1 MKLYAYR
8 NCPFSR
14 RVRIALAE
22 LDVEYEYVE
31 TAPDEEHAPELVG
44 KVPSKTGVPVLFVRD
59 DLVIWDS
66 AAAMFWLD
74 ASYPKSLTP
83 SVRDTQAIARSW
95 VGWAASTL
103 YPVLHAMETSQGS
116 EQGLVEAFREIEPFL
131 GEERWLCGPDFTI
144 ADVSLAP
151 AVAMLSSKAI
161 EALPETVRAY
171 VSKLRSRPT
180 VREVCELDL
189 PESGERPSKAA

>member
-8 NCPFSR
+8 QCPFSR

-22 LDVEYEYVE
+22 LDVEYDYVE
-31 TAPDEEHAPELVG
+31 LAPDEEHPAELTG
-44 KVPSKTGVPVLFVRD
+44 KVPSKTGVPILFVRD

-83 SVRDTQAIARSW
+83 SARDPQAIARSW
-95 VGWAASTL
+95 VNWASSKL
-103 YPVLHAMETSQGS
+103 YPILHEMETSQGS
-116 EQGLVEAFREIEPFL
+116 EQGLVTALREIEPFL
-131 GEERWLCGPDFTI
+131 GEGQWLGGSEFSI

-151 AVAMLSSKAI
+151 AVAMLSTKAI

-171 VSKLRSRPT
+171 VAKLRSRPS

-189 PESGERPSKAA
+189 PESGDRPSKAA

>member
-8 NCPFSR
+8 QCPFSR

-22 LDVEYEYVE
+22 LDVQFEYVE
-31 TAPDEEHAPELVG
+31 LAPDAPHPAELAG
-44 KVPSKTGVPVLFVRD
+44 KVPSKSGVPVLFVRD

-83 SVRDTQAIARSW
+83 SARDPQAIARSW
-95 VGWAASTL
+95 VGWAATKL
-103 YPVLHAMETSQGS
+103 YPVLHEMETSQAS
-116 EQGLVEAFREIEPFL
+116 EQGLVKALREIEPFL
-131 GEERWLCGPDFTI
+131 GDGQWLGGSEISI

-151 AVAMLSSKAI
+151 AVAVLSTKAM
-161 EALPETVRAY
+161 EALPESVRAY
-171 VSKLRSRPT
+171 VSKLRSRPS

-189 PESGERPSKAA
+189 PESGDRPSKAA